1 MTNVHH
7 YVELSL
13 WRTVAGVRYHPRY
26 VLMAS
31 LLANL
36 TWAMQFAMQGLYT
49 PIRHAAAFGG
59 HLLLTRGRARF
70 ANLIGVH
77 GEPPGR
83 LKSSKL
89 EAYTS
94 SMVRWVYSIL
104 EARTQC

>member
-36 TWAMQFAMQGLYT
+36 TWAMQFAVQGLYT

-59 HLLLTRGRARF
+59 HLLLPRGH
-70 ANLIGVH
+70 ANLIGAH
-77 GEPPGR
+77 GEHPR
-83 LKSSKL
+83 SSK
-89 EAYTS
+89 TS
-94 SMVRWVYSIL
+94 ELLAEIHMFMVR
-104 EARTQC
+104 